1 MTDKILVLS
10 TCAGIDEAR
19 ALAGKLVEERLA
31 ACVNIVPGLESVY
44 HWQGSVERSSEV
56 LLVIKTRRS
65 LLAELARRIETLH
78 TYTVPEVI
86 ATPIVAGSEGYLFW
100 LDRELKPEEE
110 AEAEV
115 PQTVNPGDRKP
126 GDNA

>member
-31 ACVNIVPGLESVY
+31 ACVNIVPGLE
-44 HWQGSVERSSEV
+44 SEV

>member
-10 TCAGIDEAR
+10 TCAGLDEAR

-31 ACVNIVPGLESVY
+31 ACVNLVPGVESVY
-44 HWQGSVERSSEV
+44 HWQGTVEQSSEV

-65 LLAELARRIETLH
+65 LLADLSKRIETLH

-86 ATPIVAGSEGYLFW
+86 AMPIVAGSEGYLFW
-100 LDRELKPEEE
+100 LERELRADEEGEGE
-110 AEAEV
+110 AQTDEPRPAE
-115 PQTVNPGDRKP
+115 TT
-126 GDNA
+126 